1 MIFHTRS
8 GVLSTR
14 YFEGDDVFEILV
26 GDTIIFSLCFIR
38 NKSSFD
44 NKLVSVDNKDKCGD
58 DEQVNRGNDDD
69 DLEVGWDAWEWNNN
83 SWSLDWEFW
92 LEDV

>member
-1 MIFHTRS
+1 
-8 GVLSTR
+8 
-14 YFEGDDVFEILV
+14 
-26 GDTIIFSLCFIR
+26 
-38 NKSSFD
+38 
-44 NKLVSVDNKDKCGD
+44 LVSVDNKDKCGD